1 MKLERYDIDSWRLG
15 SSLEESS
22 LHHNLYFDSS
32 YAQVASKIGILF
44 TLHDS
49 KMIPGSQMSLKKL
62 FYVIFWPGREKNI
75 KIYISIGIVIIKQHL
90 KSPSMT
96 NRSRFC

>member
-49 KMIPGSQMSLKKL
+49 KLSLPHKLDSKNYSMSILAWEGTE
-62 FYVIFWPGREKNI
+62 Y
-75 KIYISIGIVIIKQHL
+75 
-90 KSPSMT
+90 
-96 NRSRFC
+96 

>member
-49 KMIPGSQMSLKKL
+49 KMIPASQIRLQKL
-62 FYVIFWPGREKNI
+62 FYVNFGLGGYSILK
-75 KIYISIGIVIIKQHL
+75 YIV
-90 KSPSMT
+90 
-96 NRSRFC
+96 